1 MHDAITTSQYRSLIW
16 LVLKFRYRSI
26 LKLFRAE
33 LTAYGVRGNTN
44 GPILAAIMAALSFHL
59 VVVRA
64 VAGMRVCRTQAWPII
79 TADLVHVFLNTSLDS
94 CSSPQSR
101 VRLV

>member
-1 MHDAITTSQYRSLIW
+1 MHTPPEYWSLTW
-16 LVLKFRYRSI
+16 PVLKFRYRYI

-44 GPILAAIMAALSFHL
+44 GPILAAIMVALSIHL
-59 VVVRA
+59 VVIRA

-79 TADLVHVFLNTSLDS
+79 AADLVHVFLNTSLDS